1 MACEENIHRSE
12 TDDALRWQS
21 NRAFVYFG
29 RLAPSKGVDIIL
41 RCWLDIADSH
51 PETCP
56 PLWLVGGSPKEISD
70 IRRYAKLEKR
80 LEPYER
86 NSRVVWWGYLDP
98 AGVSAVLLR
107 TLALITHSHYEPGG
121 RVIVEAMRQGIPAI
135 ATPHGFALDLICDW
149 ISGFLVAYG
158 DETALRKRMTLFVEL
173 PFLSQAMG
181 DQARQIT
188 QNAIEDWDF
197 FAKHYFVYDA
207 LAAKRPIFAP
217 SKLPKPNDYSTVL
230 KRRLIRLPEDLN
242 NSTDPSHAVASW
254 AESLLGNGTK
264 INRQTVGGKSAS
276 WRATNSERAIW
287 IKQVFSHFR
296 MTSVWLKHGPSEPCC
311 SARAKFA
318 SEIFNGTDG
327 IVKTLDS
334 NPEHYLVA
342 LPVCSQLEP
351 LQSTYEQASVMRQA
365 LDALASTPCPAG
377 GEMFRE
383 VAREYT
389 RNLKNFDHALVKRA
403 LKDCP
408 LNAHSPWPISY
419 KMSLRLRLAL
429 LAQASHLGKLQLP
442 GDMNL
447 EFMNASTR
455 LHELAYHEE
464 HLPIVMLHNGAKASH
479 FVRSPD
485 GLVVLIDKER
495 LSYGF
500 KGKDQGELAAN
511 LFIRDPE
518 ADIMELIGEL
528 TDTPDENAVAIVWLG
543 LQILAEAGFQMAS
556 ERHEKLPLT
565 MYAWRRWLHTLDTT
579 LSP

>member
-1 MACEENIHRSE
+1 MACDENTHTSE
-12 TDDALRWQS
+12 TDDVLRWQS

-29 RLAPSKGVDIIL
+29 RLTPSKGVDIIL
-41 RCWLDIADSH
+41 RCWLDITDSH

-70 IRRYAKLEKR
+70 IRRYAKLEER

-86 NSRVVWWGYLDP
+86 NSRIVWWGYLDT
-98 AGVSAVLLR
+98 AGVSAILLR
-107 TLALITHSHYEPGG
+107 TMVLITHSHYEPGG

-135 ATPHGFALDLICDW
+135 ASPHGFALDLISDW
-149 ISGFLVAYG
+149 VSGFLVSYG
-158 DETALRKRMTLFVEL
+158 DEAGLRKRMSLFVDL
-173 PFLSQAMG
+173 PFLSQALG
-181 DQARQIT
+181 YQARQIT
-188 QNAIEDWDF
+188 KDAIKNWNF
-197 FAKHYFVYDA
+197 FTKHYFVYDT
-207 LAAKRPIFAP
+207 LAAKCPLLAP
-217 SKLPKPNDYSTVL
+217 SKPPQPNDYSTVL
-230 KRRLIRLPEDLN
+230 KRRLVRLTEDLN
-242 NSTDPSHAVASW
+242 SATDPSYAVASW
-254 AESLLGNGTK
+254 AESLLGKGTK
-264 INRQTVGGKSAS
+264 INRQTVGGKSTS
-276 WRATNSERAIW
+276 WRATNSGREIW
-287 IKQVFSHFR
+287 IKQVFSHFC

-311 SARAKFA
+311 SARTKFA
-318 SEIFNGTDG
+318 SEIFNDADG

-334 NPEHYLVA
+334 NLEHYLVA
-342 LPVCSQLEP
+342 LPVCSQLER
-351 LQSTYEQASVMRQA
+351 LQSTSEQASVMRQA
-365 LDALASTPCPAG
+365 LDALASTPCPAD
-377 GEMFRE
+377 GEKFRE
-383 VAREYT
+383 VALEYT
-389 RNLKNFDHALVKRA
+389 RSLKNFDHALVKRA

-408 LNAHSPWPISY
+408 LNAYSPWPISY

-429 LAQASHLGKLQLP
+429 LAQASHLGKLRLP
-442 GDMNL
+442 GDMNV